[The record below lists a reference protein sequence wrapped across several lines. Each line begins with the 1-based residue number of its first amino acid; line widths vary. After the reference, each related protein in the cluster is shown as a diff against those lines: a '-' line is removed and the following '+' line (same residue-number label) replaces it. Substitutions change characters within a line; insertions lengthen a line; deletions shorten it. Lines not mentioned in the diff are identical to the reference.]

1 MGQTMLY
8 NEVLTVS
15 NDDLYKL
22 SDRTAEENDDS
33 VDLMVWVVDGSG
45 PYTGLAFLGAA
56 CDSGSTEY
64 TSSSKTSVTR
74 GPSRYNAIIETAE
87 VSCCNFVRI

>member
-1 MGQTMLY
+1 MGDPLLY

-15 NDDLYKL
+15 GDDLDKL
-22 SDRTAEENDDS
+22 SEMTRELNDDS
-33 VDLMVWVVDGSG
+33 VDLFVWVVDGSG
-45 PYTGLAFLGAA
+45 AYTGLAWLGAA
-56 CDSGSTEY
+56 CKTGYGTH
-64 TSSSKTSVTR
+64 SKTSVTR